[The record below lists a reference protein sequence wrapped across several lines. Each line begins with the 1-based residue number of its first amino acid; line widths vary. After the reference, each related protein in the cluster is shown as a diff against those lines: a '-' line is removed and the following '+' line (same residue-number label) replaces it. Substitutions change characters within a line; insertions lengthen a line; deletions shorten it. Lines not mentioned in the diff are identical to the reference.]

1 MGSNFT
7 GKVRTMSAA
16 RTVAGSQGG
25 RPGASIALRLMLA
38 MLVMLAVQPAMA
50 DDALDDYRLAVGFY
64 NKEQWQL
71 AAESFQAFLKNHGQH
86 PKAENA
92 RFYFGLTLVK
102 LDDFKQA
109 REVLRNFVKAYQTS
123 RDVTAAS
130 YWIGHSSY
138 FLDDFAAAE
147 VELGKFV
154 GLAPQDPLME
164 WALPYLA
171 DAELRLKKPEAAL
184 KHFQQAL
191 DAFPKGEM
199 AEDAKFGLA
208 RSYELLKK
216 TPEAIREYQEVA
228 ANPAGTRAAE
238 AQLNLGDL
246 HFDTGDFAAA
256 AADFEAFE
264 KRFPESKQLVQAQ
277 LNRGYALYQLREY
290 QKAAAQFD
298 KAGKSEAFAAEA
310 ALWKGLSLKGL
321 ADFPQAI
328 AVLKAAYE
336 KYRDQPL
343 AEKLLYHWAQCEER
357 RGARDQ
363 ARELFVEV
371 ATRWPKGSL
380 ADESLHA
387 ACLAAIDAGKLPEAE
402 GLFVR
407 FDRDFPGNRLR
418 LRQEILKG
426 RVLAAKKDFAGA
438 AKLFQMVVTTTE
450 IESTRQNARY
460 HLGFALQQLGQ
471 HAQVIEVTE
480 PLAAQAAADKAL
492 ADYAGVFVLR
502 AASQLELAKAVAAKL
517 KPGEESAEKGARC
530 AEAVASAGKYRQL
543 APGGM
548 HSAQALEV
556 AAIAEALARKKEAAL
571 AYLDA
576 LRKDYSQS
584 AELEQAL
591 FEIGTIAFS
600 WEDFTAAEKLFAELA
615 TRPAKSEKG
624 ESRYHSEALADLGWS
639 QHRQKK
645 YVEAAATFAR
655 LIAEHPGDKLV
666 PEAAFQR
673 GMAFHDGG
681 KIAEAQA
688 AFADAWKLP
697 GDAREIYL
705 SGWWSARLLARL
717 KKTPEA
723 DAAFDELLKRFAKPK
738 DGDKVLSEWAAIQY
752 DAENY
757 TRGDE
762 IYRRLAAEYPQSSL
776 ADNALLSLAESD
788 LLAGKTDQARTQLTA
803 LARSPAADETVQQR
817 SLYQLVQIEL
827 GAKRWD
833 DLRKLCDE
841 SQDRFPEGI
850 YHFENDLYRAE
861 ADFNLGDFEASQDRL
876 LKLKALKDNPA
887 LKQARWFSQ
896 VWVMLAEIEWRLKAY
911 DAVAATVAEFRTWN
925 PNSPLL
931 YQADEVLGRSL
942 KSQARFSEARV
953 ALERVVKDPNGK
965 LSETAAKSQFLIAD
979 TYYWEKNYT
988 AALKEYM
995 TVDIRYKYPDLQA
1008 SALYQA
1014 GVCQEEMQR
1023 WKDAVKTYDEML
1035 KKFPGS
1041 EHAAKAKE
1049 RLDVVRKRVAAG

>member
-1 MGSNFT
+1 MGSSYT

-16 RTVAGSQGG
+16 RTDAGSQG
-25 RPGASIALRLMLA
+25 RRQTASAALRLMLA
-38 MLVMLAVQPAMA
+38 ILVILAAQPAMA
-50 DDALDDYRLAVGFY
+50 DDALDDYQLAVGFY
-64 NKEQWQL
+64 NKDEWQL
-71 AAESFQAFLKNHGQH
+71 AAENFQAFLKNHGQH

-109 REVLRNFVKAYQTS
+109 RDVLRNFVKAHPAS
-123 RDVTAAS
+123 RNVTAAS

-147 VELGKFV
+147 TELDRFV
-154 GLAPQDPLME
+154 GLASQDPLLE
-164 WALPYLA
+164 WALPFLA

-184 KHFQQAL
+184 KHLQQAL

-199 AEDAKFGLA
+199 AEDSKFGLA
-208 RSYELLKK
+208 RCYEQLKK
-216 TPEAIREYQEVA
+216 APEAIRTYQELA
-228 ANPAGTRAAE
+228 ANRTGSRAAE
-238 AQLNLGDL
+238 AQLNLGNL
-246 HFDTGDFAAA
+246 HFDAEDFAAA
-256 AADFEAFE
+256 AADFEVFE
-264 KRFPESKQLVQAQ
+264 QRFPESKQMVQAQ
-277 LNRGYALYQLREY
+277 LNRGYALFQLHEY

-298 KAGKSEAFAAEA
+298 KAGKSEEYAAEA

-321 ADFPQAI
+321 SDFPQAI

-357 RGARDQ
+357 RGAHDQ
-363 ARELFVEV
+363 ARDLFVEV

-402 GLFVR
+402 SLFVR
-407 FDRDFPGNRLR
+407 FDREFPGNRLR

-426 RVLAAKKDFAGA
+426 RVLAARKDFAGA
-438 AKLFQMVVTTTE
+438 AKLFQSVVATTE

-480 PLAAQAAADKAL
+480 PLVPQVTSDKAL
-492 ADYAGVFVLR
+492 ADYAAVFVLR
-502 AASQLELAKAVAAKL
+502 AASQLELAKAAAAKL
-517 KPGEESAEKGARC
+517 NPGEESAETAARG
-530 AEAVASAGKYRQL
+530 AEAVASAGKYRQI
-543 APGGM
+543 APSGP
-548 HSAQALEV
+548 HTAQALEV

-571 AYLDA
+571 AYLAA
-576 LRKDYSQS
+576 LRKDYPQT

-600 WEDFTAAEKLFAELA
+600 WEDFTLAEKLFAELGS
-615 TRPAKSEKG
+615 RPK
-624 ESRYHSEALADLGWS
+624 ESRWHCEALADLGWS

-681 KIAEAQA
+681 KIVEAQS

-717 KKTPEA
+717 KKMPEA
-723 DAAFDELLKRFAKPK
+723 DAAFDEVLKRFPKPK
-738 DGDKVLSEWAAIQY
+738 DGDKLLSEWAAIQY

-757 TRGDE
+757 SRGDE
-762 IYRRLAAEYPQSSL
+762 IYRRLASEYPQSSL

-788 LLAGKTDQARTQLTA
+788 LLAGKVDQARVQLTS

-817 SLYQLVQIEL
+817 SLYQLIQVEL

-833 DLRKLCDE
+833 ELRKLCDE
-841 SQDRFPEGI
+841 SQDRFPDGL
-850 YHFENDLYRAE
+850 YRFEYDLYRAE
-861 ADFNLGDFEASQDRL
+861 ADFNLGDFKAAQDRL

-887 LKQARWFSQ
+887 LKQAKWFSQ

-911 DAVAATVAEFRTWN
+911 DAVAATVAEFRAWN

-942 KSQARFSEARV
+942 KSQARFPEARV
-953 ALERVVKDPNGK
+953 ALERVIKDPNGK

-979 TYYWEKNYT
+979 TYYWEKNYQ

-1014 GVCQEEMQR
+1014 AVCQEEMER
-1023 WKDAVKTYDEML
+1023 WKDAAKTYDEML
-1035 KKFPGS
+1035 KKYPDS

>member
-1 MGSNFT
+1 MSTAGRIAGND
-7 GKVRTMSAA
+7 RTRQA
-16 RTVAGSQGG
+16 
-25 RPGASIALRLMLA
+25 ASIASRLILA
-38 MLVMLAVQPAMA
+38 LLVILAVRPAWA
-50 DDALDDYRLAVGFY
+50 DDAIDDYRLAVGFY
-64 NKEQWQL
+64 NKDQWQL
-71 AAESFQAFLKNHGQH
+71 AAESFQAFLKNHAQH

-109 REVLRNFVKAYQTS
+109 REVLRNFVNAYPQS
-123 RDVTAAS
+123 RDVAAAT
-130 YWIGHSSY
+130 YWIGHASY
-138 FLDDFAAAE
+138 FLDDFAVAE
-147 VELGKFV
+147 TELGRFV
-154 GLAPQDPLME
+154 GLAPQDPLLE

-191 DAFPKGEM
+191 DTFPKGEM
-199 AEDAKFGLA
+199 AEDTKFGLA

-216 TPEAIREYQEVA
+216 TPEAIRTYQDVA
-228 ANPAGTRAAE
+228 ANRTGNRAAE
-238 AQLNLGDL
+238 AQISLGDL
-246 HFDTGDFAAA
+246 HFDAGDFAAA

-264 KRFPESKQLVQAQ
+264 QRFPESKQLAQAQ
-277 LNRGYALYQLREY
+277 LNRGFALFQLHDY
-290 QKAAAQFD
+290 QKAVLQFD
-298 KAGKSEAFAAEA
+298 KAGRSDKDGAEKYAAEA
-310 ALWKGLSLKGL
+310 ALWKGLALKGL
-321 ADFPQAI
+321 PDLPQAV

-343 AEKLLYHWAQCEER
+343 AEKLLFQWAQCEER
-357 RGARDQ
+357 RGAFDQ
-363 ARELFVEV
+363 ARDLFVEV
-371 ATRWPKGSL
+371 TTRWPKGTL

-387 ACLAAIDAGKLPEAE
+387 ACLAAIDGGKLPEAE
-402 GLFVR
+402 SLFAR
-407 FDRDFPGNRLR
+407 FDREYPGNRLR
-418 LRQEILKG
+418 LRQDILKG

-438 AKLFQMVVTTTE
+438 AKVFQTVVAATE

-460 HLGFALQQLGQ
+460 HLGFALQQLSQ
-471 HAQVIEVTE
+471 HAQVLEATE
-480 PLAAQAAADKAL
+480 PLAVQVASDKAL

-502 AASQLELAKAVAAKL
+502 AASQLELAKGVAAKL
-517 KPGEESAEKGARC
+517 KPGEDSPEKAARC
-530 AEAVASAGKYRQL
+530 AEAAASAAKYRAI
-543 APGGM
+543 APAGI
-548 HSAQALEV
+548 HTAQALEV
-556 AAIAEALARKKEAAL
+556 AAIAEALARKKEPASGL
-571 AYLDA
+571 LNA
-576 LRKDYSQS
+576 LRQGYPQS
-584 AELEQAL
+584 GELEQAL

-600 WEDFTAAEKLFAELA
+600 WEDYDWAEKLFAELA
-615 TRPAKSEKG
+615 AHPK
-624 ESRYHSEALADLGWS
+624 ESRYHAEALADLGWS

-645 YVEAAATFAR
+645 YVPAAATFAR
-655 LIAEHPGDKLV
+655 LVMEHPGDKLV

-673 GMAFHDGG
+673 GMALNDAGQVP
-681 KIAEAQA
+681 EAQA

-697 GDAREIYL
+697 GDARETYL

-717 KKTPEA
+717 KKTAEA
-723 DAAFDELLKRFAKPK
+723 DALFEELFKRFPKPK

-762 IYRRLAAEYPQSSL
+762 VYRRLATEYPQSSL
-776 ADNALLSLAESD
+776 ADNAQLSLAESD
-788 LLAGKTDQARTQLTA
+788 LLAGKIDQARAALVA

-827 GAKRWD
+827 GAKHWD
-833 DLRKLCDE
+833 ELRKMCDE
-841 SQDRFPEGI
+841 SQQRFPEGA

-861 ADFNLGDFEASQDRL
+861 ADFNLGEFKAAQDRL
-876 LKLKALKDNPA
+876 LMLKALKDNPA

-911 DAVAATVAEFRTWN
+911 DAVAVTVAEFRAWN
-925 PNSPLL
+925 PSSPLL

-942 KSQARFSEARV
+942 KSQARFPEARV
-953 ALERVVKDPNGK
+953 ALERVLKDPNGK

-979 TYYWEKNYT
+979 TYYWEKNFA

-1014 GVCQEEMQR
+1014 GVCQEELQR

-1049 RLDVVRKRVAAG
+1049 RLNVVRKRLAAG

>member
-1 MGSNFT
+1 
-7 GKVRTMSAA
+7 MSTARKIAA
-16 RTVAGSQGG
+16 G
-25 RPGASIALRLMLA
+25 RGARQALRLVLA
-38 MLVMLAVQPAMA
+38 LSALLAVQPALA

-71 AAESFQAFLKNHGQH
+71 AKESFQEFLKNHAQH
-86 PKAENA
+86 AKAENA

-102 LDDFKQA
+102 LDDYKQA
-109 REVLRNFVKAYQTS
+109 RDVLRSFVKTFPES
-123 RDVTAAS
+123 RDVKPAS

-147 VELGKFV
+147 AELGRFI
-154 GLAPQDPLME
+154 GLAPQDPLTE

-191 DAFPKGEM
+191 DAFPTGEM
-199 AEDAKFGLA
+199 AEDSKFGLA

-216 TPEAIREYQEVA
+216 TPEAIRAYQEVA
-228 ANPAGTRAAE
+228 ANKAGTRAAE

-264 KRFPESKQLVQAQ
+264 QRFPESKQLAQAQ
-277 LNRGYALYQLREY
+277 LNRGYALFQLRDY
-290 QKAAAQFD
+290 QKAAVQFD
-298 KAGKSEAFAAEA
+298 KAGKSESFAAEA
-310 ALWKGLSLKGL
+310 ALWNGLSFKAL

-343 AEKLLYHWAQCEER
+343 AEKLLYQWAQCEER
-357 RGARDQ
+357 RGAPDQ

-387 ACLAAIDAGKLPEAE
+387 ACLAAIDGGKLPEAE
-402 GLFVR
+402 SLFVR
-407 FDRDFPGNRLR
+407 FDREFPGNRLR

-426 RVLAAKKDFAGA
+426 RVLAAKRDFAGA
-438 AKLFQMVVTTTE
+438 AKLFQTVVATTE

-471 HAQVIEVTE
+471 HAQVLAATE
-480 PLAAQAAADKAL
+480 PLAAQIAADKAL

-502 AASQLELAKAVAAKL
+502 AASQLELAKAAAARL
-517 KPGEESAEKGARC
+517 KPGEESAEKAARC
-530 AEAVASAGKYRQL
+530 AEAVASAAKYREL
-543 APGGM
+543 SPAGT

-556 AAIAEALARKKEAAL
+556 AAIAEALARKKEPAIGL
-571 AYLDA
+571 LNA
-576 LRKDYSQS
+576 LRDGHPQS
-584 AELEQAL
+584 GELEQAL

-600 WEDFTAAEKLFAELA
+600 WEDYQAAEKMLAELA
-615 TRPAKSEKG
+615 SRPK

-645 YVEAAATFAR
+645 FVEAAATFAR
-655 LIAEHPGDKLV
+655 LIAEHPQDKLV

-673 GMAFHDGG
+673 GMALNDAG
-681 KIAEAQA
+681 KTADAQA
-688 AFADAWKLP
+688 AFAEAWKLP

-723 DAAFDELLKRFAKPK
+723 DALFEELFKRFPKPK
-738 DGDKVLSEWAAIQY
+738 DGDKVLSEWAAVQY

-762 IYRRLAAEYPQSSL
+762 IYRRLASEYPQSSL

-788 LLAGKTDQARTQLTA
+788 LLAGKVDQARAEFTT

-827 GAKRWD
+827 GAKHWD
-833 DLRKLCDE
+833 ELRKICDE
-841 SQDRFPEGI
+841 SQERFPDGI
-850 YHFENDLYRAE
+850 YRFEIELYRAE
-861 ADFNLGDFEASQDRL
+861 ADFNLGDFQAAQDRL

-887 LKQARWFSQ
+887 MKQARWFSQ
-896 VWVMLAEIEWRLKAY
+896 VWVMLAEVEWRLKAY
-911 DAVAATVAEFRTWN
+911 EAVPVTVAEFRTWN
-925 PNSPLL
+925 PQSPLL

-942 KSQARFSEARV
+942 KSQARFSEARAV
-953 ALERVVKDPNGK
+953 LERVIKDPHGK

-1014 GVCQEEMQR
+1014 GVCQEKMER
-1023 WKDAVKTYDEML
+1023 WKDAAKTYDEML